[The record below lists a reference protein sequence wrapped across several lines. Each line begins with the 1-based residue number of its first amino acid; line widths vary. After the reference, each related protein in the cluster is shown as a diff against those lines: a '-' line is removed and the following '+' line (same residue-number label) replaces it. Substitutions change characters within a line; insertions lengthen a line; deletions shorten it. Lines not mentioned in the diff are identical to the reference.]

1 VAGGF
6 GTYLGGRLADRYGYE
21 LVLTAAL
28 ALTLP
33 AVALIELSP
42 SPVLAFPAAALAGI
56 AVVGGYTSTVV
67 LGQRMLPRRETF
79 AAGMTL
85 GFAMGRRPHHRH
97 ARPLADAAGP
107 QAALWISG
115 ALATLALP
123 AALKIGGHRLF
134 AGRPSATA
142 AG

>member
-1 VAGGF
+1 M
-6 GTYLGGRLADRYGYE
+6 
-21 LVLTAAL
+21 
-28 ALTLP
+28 
-33 AVALIELSP
+33 ALIELSP

-85 GFAMGRRPHHRH
+85 GFAMG
-97 ARPLADAAGP
+97 AGGLIVAVLGPLADAAGP

-115 ALATLALP
+115 ALATLAVP
-123 AALKIGGHRLF
+123 GALKIGGHRLL
-134 AGRPSATA
+134 AGRLSATA